1 VNHMV
6 MDHKK
11 DIKEFEKEAK
21 KSDAVGGFANETLPT
36 LRKHLDKGMQP
47 RGCLISRLE
56 RSRPLARYSAQR
68 VNGTGMNAGSSSER
82 PSGYAPGWPFR
93 FGVSLKTPDR
103 KRRCSV
109 PEHRWERAGAKPIS
123 AYPSSI
129 LGRKFLRG
137 DGGHSSMLQGQG
149 RGS

>member
-1 VNHMV
+1 

-56 RSRPLARYSAQR
+56 RSRPLARLFGPEGERNRDERRQFIRKAIRLCSR
-68 VNGTGMNAGSSSER
+68 VAFSI
-82 PSGYAPGWPFR
+82 
-93 FGVSLKTPDR
+93 
-103 KRRCSV
+103 RCI
-109 PEHRWERAGAKPIS
+109 PKDA
-123 AYPSSI
+123 
-129 LGRKFLRG
+129 
-137 DGGHSSMLQGQG
+137 
-149 RGS
+149 